1 MLGKK
6 FSYGGENSLDKRYVQ
21 IAGRAG
27 LIHEF
32 DGDQSLYMNGR
43 RFTGHVAENVFYYGL
58 DLDWQFG
65 IDQKLYLQVDRAHG
79 DGYHKDIQVRAGY
92 RYRF

>member
-1 MLGKK
+1 M
-6 FSYGGENSLDKRYVQ
+6 Q

-65 IDQKLYLQVDRAHG
+65 IDQKLYLQVYRAHG